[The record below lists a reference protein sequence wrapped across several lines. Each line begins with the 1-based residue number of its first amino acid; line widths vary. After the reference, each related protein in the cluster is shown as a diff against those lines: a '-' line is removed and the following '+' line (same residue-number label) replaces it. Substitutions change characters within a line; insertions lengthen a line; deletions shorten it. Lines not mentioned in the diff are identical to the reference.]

1 MINQVHKTG
10 EQSHGM
16 IVELHGKV
24 NKIHDQLGDQNSIL
38 KLMCISLVVIAGLLA
53 VIAWG

>member
-10 EQSHGM
+10 EQNHGM
-16 IVELHGKV
+16 ILELHDKA
-24 NKIHDQLGDQNSIL
+24 NKLHDQLEEQNSIL
-38 KLMCISLVVIAGLLA
+38 KLVCISLVVIAGLLA